1 MYECSNVQPYVHP
14 LGLMLQ
20 CGLDDSFRR
29 QTGYNGPSQGPA
41 NGSQKA
47 CDYGAFKTPLYGVS
61 PAYTGTQNTH
71 KPLAG
76 GSIPPVGTI
85 FLKPL
90 PTAGASS
97 FSRYGVSIV
106 GESHRRFG
114 CSMKDRDG

>member
-76 GSIPPVGTI
+76 GSIPPVGTTHTR
-85 FLKPL
+85 KP
-90 PTAGASS
+90 
-97 FSRYGVSIV
+97 GVSLILRAFLCATTWI
-106 GESHRRFG
+106 GA
-114 CSMKDRDG
+114 